1 MIHGIL
7 NLNKPRGWTSHDA
20 VAKVRRIIDQQK
32 VGHAGTLDPNA
43 TGVLILCLGKATKLS
58 RHFMQLE
65 KEYHGFFLFGVS
77 TDSQDADGN
86 VVQERDAS
94 HINADMVRDALV
106 RYRGEI
112 MQTPPMVS
120 AVKVGGK
127 RLYKLAR
134 QGETVERDARP
145 IHVRSFELIQYDH
158 PIAEVNI
165 NCSKGTYVRTLAADI
180 GEDLNAGAHLHS
192 LSRSGI
198 GPYKI
203 EDSVTIEQLAS
214 AAEDHTL
221 SEKIIP
227 LDSAVQSFAKGV
239 VRGGANRRW
248 ADAPLPTS
256 LTALEE
262 IDPLPDKGDFLRI
275 VDRSGRI
282 LGVVEVE
289 SELGRLRKVY
299 TTGR

>member
-1 MIHGIL
+1 MVHGIL

-20 VAKVRRIIDQQK
+20 VAKVRRLLDQQK

-65 KEYHGFFLFGVS
+65 KEYHGYFLFGVS

-86 VVQERDAS
+86 VIAERDAGELT
-94 HINADMVRDALV
+94 ADEIRAALG

-112 MQTPPMVS
+112 MQVPPMVS

-134 QGETVERDARP
+134 RGETVDRQARP
-145 IHVRSFELIQYDH
+145 IRVRSFELVEYE
-158 PIAEVNI
+158 PPVAEVHI
-165 NCSKGTYVRTLAADI
+165 VCSKGTYVRTLAADV
-180 GEDLNAGAHLHS
+180 GEDLGCGAHLHS
-192 LSRSGI
+192 LSRAAI

-203 EDSVTIEQLAS
+203 EDSVTIEQLAE
-214 AAEDHTL
+214 AAARKAMDDL
-221 SEKIIP
+221 LIP
-227 LDSAVQSFAKGV
+227 LEAAVEALVRGV
-239 VRGGANRRW
+239 VRAGTPRRGGG
-248 ADAPLPTS
+248 APLPTTLAS
-256 LTALEE
+256 LEE
-262 IDPLPDKGDFLRI
+262 IEPLPRKGDFLRI
-275 VDRSGRI
+275 VDQGGRS

-299 TTGR
+299 ATGP